1 MAETIRIN
9 TEEYNEEFS
18 RKLKVGDSVLITGKI
33 YSARD
38 AAHKVMTE
46 ALARGE
52 ELPIDWHDKIV
63 YYLGPSP
70 AKPGDPIGSAGPTTS
85 GRMDA
90 YTPTM
95 LDQGIKGMI
104 GKGSRKPEVIESMK
118 KNGVTY
124 FAAVGGAAALI
135 AKSIKKYDVIAYADL
150 GPEALAELTVEDFPA
165 IVVIDS
171 EGNDFYEIGQAPY
184 REDV

>member
-1 MAETIRIN
+1 MAESIRIN

-52 ELPIDWHDKIV
+52 KLPIDWTNKFV
-63 YYLGPSP
+63 YYLGP
-70 AKPGDPIGSAGPTTS
+70 
-85 GRMDA
+85 
-90 YTPTM
+90 TPTM

-104 GKGSRKPEVIESMK
+104 GKGSRKPEVVESMK
-118 KNGVTY
+118 KNGCTY

-135 AKSIKKYDVIAYADL
+135 AKSIKKYEVLAYGEL
-150 GPEALAELTVEDFPA
+150 GPEALAELTVEDFPC
-165 IVVIDS
+165 IVVGDT
-171 EGNDFYEIGQAPY
+171 EGNNFYELGQKPY
-184 REDV
+184 RKI

>member
-1 MAETIRIN
+1 MAESIRIN

-52 ELPIDWHDKIV
+52 KLPIDWTNKFV
-63 YYLGPSP
+63 YYLGPTP

-85 GRMDA
+85 VVW
-90 YTPTM
+90 M
-95 LDQGIKGMI
+95 LTHQQCLIKVS
-104 GKGSRKPEVIESMK
+104 K
-118 KNGVTY
+118 
-124 FAAVGGAAALI
+124 A
-135 AKSIKKYDVIAYADL
+135 
-150 GPEALAELTVEDFPA
+150 
-165 IVVIDS
+165 
-171 EGNDFYEIGQAPY
+171 
-184 REDV
+184 